1 VRALWDHRQVLR
13 MMVLRDLQR
22 QYTKFRLG
30 YLWTIIEPLGMSIV
44 LWFVFSMLLGPRK
57 LGLQP
62 YLLFLSIAILPW
74 WWFTKGIAQMA
85 RVFQKNR
92 AQLRV
97 SLLPTELWMLR
108 VLLVTMMEFILSL
121 PVILVAMIL
130 TRDWPG
136 PLIVLFPVAIAL
148 QFVLMYGLGL
158 LIASYAVVIPDL
170 ARIVR
175 IVMRAL
181 FYLTPVLY
189 SISNI
194 PERIRPYAALNPLV
208 APLGLY
214 RVAWWPEEHE
224 SFLHYGVSLT
234 LCLVI
239 FVVGYAVFRRLEPRI
254 LKGA

>member
-1 VRALWDHRQVLR
+1 ML
-13 MMVLRDLQR
+13 VLRDLQR

-30 YLWTIIEPLGMSIV
+30 YLWTIIEPLGMAIV

-85 RVFQKNR
+85 RVFQRNR

-97 SLLPTELWMLR
+97 SLLPTELWVLR
-108 VLLVTMMEFILSL
+108 VLLLTMMEFILSL
-121 PVILVAMIL
+121 PVIVVAMII
-130 TRDWPG
+130 TRSYPG
-136 PLIVLFPVAIAL
+136 PLILLFPVGIAL
-148 QFVLMYGLGL
+148 QFLIMYGLGL
-158 LIASYAVVIPDL
+158 LIASSAVVIPDL

-181 FYLTPVLY
+181 FYLTPIIY
-189 SISNI
+189 SIINI
-194 PERIRPYAALNPLV
+194 PEGLRAYASLNPLV

-214 RVAWWPEEHE
+214 RVGWWPDERE
-224 SFLHYGVSLT
+224 SWSGFLVSLGVG
-234 LCLVI
+234 LVI
-239 FVVGYAVFRRLEPRI
+239 FVIGYVTFRRLEPRI
-254 LKGA
+254 LKEA